1 MCAPDWKVIET
12 AQESLMREL
21 ARKKAKQ
28 RAEMAAKCDVLQCID
43 RAIANAKAGDSIYDV
58 LMAARIPVLE
68 LNAGAEDTIR
78 KLLTLEG
85 FK

>member
-1 MCAPDWKVIET
+1 MCTPDYRALKT
-12 AQESLMREL
+12 AQESFMREQ
-21 ARKKAKQ
+21 ARLKAKR
-28 RAEMAAKCDVLQCID
+28 RAEVAAKCDVLQAID
-43 RAIANAKAGDSIYDV
+43 RAIANAKLGDTIYDV